1 MADPEELERENGIVL
16 DAVQALLGLI
26 SPDVI
31 AVAVRVEKDRVEL
44 SFWVRR
50 RTSELDEDIQD
61 AVAEMEALLSGEGPL
76 IEPRVHDGAPDPTML
91 RSYDRMIYWAKY

>member
-1 MADPEELERENGIVL
+1 MISPEDLEQENGIVL

-31 AVAVRVEKDRVEL
+31 AVAVGVEKGRVEM

-50 RTSELDEDIQD
+50 RTSELEEDID
-61 AVAEMEALLSGEGPL
+61 EAVAELEALRSGEGPL
-76 IEPRVHDGAPDPTML
+76 IEPKVHVGAPNPMML
-91 RSYDRMIYWAKY
+91 RSYGRMIYWAK